1 MNILKKISIALA
13 GLAALFFAIGFFL
26 PNTAHVERS
35 IVIDAPPATV
45 FTVLNGFRQFHRWS
59 PWQEYDPNMQV
70 AYEGPETGVGA
81 KQSWSGNAEVGRG
94 SQEIL
99 ESEPYRRILIR
110 LQFGD
115 FGGDFLAPY
124 TLEPENGGTRL
135 TWGFDADY
143 KGSIMG
149 RYFGL
154 FSDSMLGPDY
164 ERGLGK
170 LKTFVETLPKAD
182 FSGLGISIIDVPPVT
197 IVSTSG
203 SSAADDRALG
213 VALGVAYGRLSGF
226 MQARGLSQAGS
237 PLAIYRP
244 PENGA
249 VRFEAGIPIDRTDV
263 APGNGI
269 QVGKTLAGKA
279 VKAVYR
285 GAYAGLAQ
293 ANEQVRAF
301 ITVAGYERDGNMWEQ
316 YVSDP
321 GTTPESQLITHI
333 YYPIK

>member
-1 MNILKKISIALA
+1 MVALVLVI
-13 GLAALFFAIGFFL
+13 GLFL

-59 PWQEYDPNMQV
+59 PWQEADPNMQMV
-70 AYEGPETGVGA
+70 YEGPETGVGA
-81 KQSWSGNAEVGRG
+81 KQSWSGNAEVGSG

-110 LQFGD
+110 LRFGG
-115 FGGDFLAPY
+115 FEGDFLASY
-124 TLEPENGGTRL
+124 TLEPGNGGTRL
-135 TWGFDADY
+135 TWGLDADY
-143 KGSIMG
+143 KHSIMG

-164 ERGLGK
+164 ERGLAK
-170 LKTFVETLPKAD
+170 LKSFVETLPKAD
-182 FSGLGISIIDVPPVT
+182 FSGLGITVIEVPPVT

-226 MQARGLSQAGS
+226 MQARGLSQAGP
-237 PLAIYRP
+237 PLAIYQP
-244 PENGA
+244 PENGLI
-249 VRFEAGIPIDRTDV
+249 RFEAGIPVDRTDV
-263 APGNGI
+263 AQGNGI

-285 GAYAGLAQ
+285 GSYAGLGQ
-293 ANEQVRAF
+293 ANEQVQAF
-301 ITVAGYERDGNMWEQ
+301 VVVAGYRRDGYRWEQ

-321 GTTPESQLITHI
+321 ATTPESELITHI